1 MNKMKIAV
9 LGLGIEGK
17 KSVKALLD
25 HGDQVYASDLNPN
38 TDVSE
43 FEIEQLDIDLGFHD
57 QRKIDDS
64 DAVVLSPSLWNI
76 NAVKRIL
83 GENKLLSDVLTA
95 HKSIFTIGVTG
106 TNGKTTSCHMINEIL
121 VKAGY
126 KVLMGGNAGGGFEG
140 YTKLIVEANNADYDF
155 LLVEVCDMTLDF
167 VDHVFEFDM
176 VLVTNIGFDHME
188 HHLSIENYQQSIC
201 RFLKGKKLAILN
213 GKDIALEKCSECA
226 EKTYFF
232 YSENR
237 KMKLFGKFN
246 QENAS
251 GAFKVAKL
259 LNVPSNLIEDVLSNF
274 EGVEGRIKT
283 MKLNGSNIIIGKTDN
298 PEATAA
304 VFSEVKV
311 DIMII
316 GTPRKNEKF
325 RLNILKEVASANPS
339 EVVLFPGLDDTTNI
353 AKEFLIKNGYRNPII
368 IVNEISKIV
377 ELVLHFTENYQTIF
391 IGGNGQ
397 GKIMALQASLT
408 KLVDE

>member
-1 MNKMKIAV
+1 MKIAV